1 MGRTWLRSGVVLSML
16 SLVGALRLPALAK
29 ADTNSCW
36 NGKRVLLAGASS
48 GLGEALAT
56 ELSARGAKLVL
67 AARRADRLA
76 MIAER
81 CEKAREGATIS
92 TLTMDVT
99 NDPDILAGH
108 VLDAEMLVGGP
119 IDCLL
124 YTAGCGQR
132 TQAVE
137 TSAEGH
143 RRLMATNFEGAV
155 ALSRAVL
162 PSMLESSSGNIVVVS
177 SVQGFFGQPGRTS
190 YAASKAA
197 VVGYFDSLRAEVAPS
212 GVKVMTVIPGYIA
225 TDHSASAVGSDGMAD
240 DNAKKGMLPEE
251 LAVRIADGVEKQLPE
266 LVATQ
271 PDGRIA
277 MWLRALWPSAVF
289 RIMESKARK
298 T

>member
-1 MGRTWLRSGVVLSML
+1 MSPNFVTFVTFNV
-16 SLVGALRLPALAK
+16 
-29 ADTNSCW
+29 
-36 NGKRVLLAGASS
+36 
-48 GLGEALAT
+48 
-56 ELSARGAKLVL
+56 
-67 AARRADRLA
+67 
-76 MIAER
+76 
-81 CEKAREGATIS
+81 
-92 TLTMDVT
+92 MDVT

-212 GVKVMTVIPGYIA
+212 GVKVMT
-225 TDHSASAVGSDGMAD
+225 
-240 DNAKKGMLPEE
+240 
-251 LAVRIADGVEKQLPE
+251 GVHQGDFLGNVT
-266 LVATQ
+266 L
-271 PDGRIA
+271 D
-277 MWLRALWPSAVF
+277 S
-289 RIMESKARK
+289 ARK
-298 T
+298 ALAQGKPIELRGFGVTPPGGGGPETEA

>member
-1 MGRTWLRSGVVLSML
+1 
-16 SLVGALRLPALAK
+16 
-29 ADTNSCW
+29 
-36 NGKRVLLAGASS
+36 
-48 GLGEALAT
+48 
-56 ELSARGAKLVL
+56 
-67 AARRADRLA
+67 

-81 CEKAREGATIS
+81 CEKAHEGVTIS

-225 TDHSASAVGSDGMAD
+225 TDHSASAVGSDGMSD
-240 DNAKKGMLPEE
+240 DNAKGCS
-251 LAVRIADGVEKQLPE
+251 R
-266 LVATQ
+266 
-271 PDGRIA
+271 RS
-277 MWLRALWPSAVF
+277 WRSN
-289 RIMESKARK
+289 R
-298 T
+298 

>member
-1 MGRTWLRSGVVLSML
+1 MNTLPDAPRAIPTAFERAMGRTWLRSSVVLSML
-16 SLVGALRLPALAK
+16 SLVGALRLRALAK

-81 CEKAREGATIS
+81 CEKAHEGVTIS

-124 YTAGCGQR
+124 YTAGCT

-137 TSAEGH
+137 TSAWASTANGH
-143 RRLMATNFEGAV
+143 
-155 ALSRAVL
+155 
-162 PSMLESSSGNIVVVS
+162 
-177 SVQGFFGQPGRTS
+177 
-190 YAASKAA
+190 
-197 VVGYFDSLRAEVAPS
+197 
-212 GVKVMTVIPGYIA
+212 
-225 TDHSASAVGSDGMAD
+225 
-240 DNAKKGMLPEE
+240 
-251 LAVRIADGVEKQLPE
+251 QL
-266 LVATQ
+266 
-271 PDGRIA
+271 
-277 MWLRALWPSAVF
+277 
-289 RIMESKARK
+289 
-298 T
+298 